1 MMKTLGLILFI
12 IFTLPFHTKMLN
24 FQNIMNESLTGV
36 AFAMSYVFTQNLSE
50 EDQYLHSYIILG
62 IVAIILAFN
71 IVLVIIDT
79 LESLYEVY

>member
-1 MMKTLGLILFI
+1 
-12 IFTLPFHTKMLN
+12 
-24 FQNIMNESLTGV
+24 MNESLTGV